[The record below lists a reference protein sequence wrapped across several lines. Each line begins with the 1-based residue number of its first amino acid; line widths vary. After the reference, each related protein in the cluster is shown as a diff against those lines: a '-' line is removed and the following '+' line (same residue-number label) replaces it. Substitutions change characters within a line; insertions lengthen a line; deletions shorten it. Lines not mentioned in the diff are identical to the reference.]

1 MGSVDCGVECASNAR
16 PRCDPVKMQILQ
28 DRCEELVDGCVS
40 PLALVLS
47 DQELVTLRTQLGEKV
62 CWYLTCERY
71 WSQPE
76 GRRMPNMLALA
87 LVLLSAAAVFASVT
101 YYIVWVAFASHHP
114 LLPQPMK
121 AAVKTI
127 Q

>member
-1 MGSVDCGVECASNAR
+1 MISKIVTYFGI
-16 PRCDPVKMQILQ
+16 KMISILI
-28 DRCEELVDGCVS
+28 
-40 PLALVLS
+40 
-47 DQELVTLRTQLGEKV
+47 T
-62 CWYLTCERY
+62 
-71 WSQPE
+71 
-76 GRRMPNMLALA
+76 RRMPNMLALA

-121 AAVKTI
+121 APASSLVKNI

>member
-1 MGSVDCGVECASNAR
+1 
-16 PRCDPVKMQILQ
+16 
-28 DRCEELVDGCVS
+28 
-40 PLALVLS
+40 
-47 DQELVTLRTQLGEKV
+47 
-62 CWYLTCERY
+62 
-71 WSQPE
+71 
-76 GRRMPNMLALA
+76 MLALA

-121 AAVKTI
+121 APVKTI